1 MYLFYFCKRVT
12 SLAVGFIEIHCPEN
26 HLFKEEHLTL
36 GKEILKIFLLY
47 YFRKMEAVNESG
59 LPQLS
64 LISTN
69 LPPPRL
75 VGST

>member
-36 GKEILKIFLLY
+36 GDFK
-47 YFRKMEAVNESG
+47 N
-59 LPQLS
+59 
-64 LISTN
+64 ISTI
-69 LPPPRL
+69 LF
-75 VGST
+75 